1 MDLDEL
7 FKPKKPSGATIGENL
22 ELLSVAELDARLILL
37 ADERTRVEAEIAARK
52 ASRAAAEGV
61 FKR

>member
-1 MDLDEL
+1 MDLDEGM
-7 FKPKKPSGATIGENL
+7 KPKKLAGPVLGENI
-22 ELLSVAELDARLILL
+22 ELLSVAELETRLAAL
-37 ADERTRVEAEIAARK
+37 AHERARVEAEILVRK